1 MKSIYIYIYIMHF
14 SKSTLHYGIKNR
26 RKCCE
31 LKVPVQFCCLHILW
45 SKLEKIISLHKG
57 RECKSWENNIWKWK
71 LCKVHNHVMF
81 CNPLS
86 FPLVSKVV
94 TLNDGP
100 LLNQVKR
107 RWNLQQN
114 NIIKTC
120 FYPNLCEL
128 SGTSYKYKHK

>member
-1 MKSIYIYIYIMHF
+1 MEALQS
-14 SKSTLHYGIKNR
+14 SQ
-26 RKCCE
+26 
-31 LKVPVQFCCLHILW
+31 P
-45 SKLEKIISLHKG
+45 
-57 RECKSWENNIWKWK
+57 
-71 LCKVHNHVMF
+71 CKVLQLIKF
-81 CNPLS
+81 PIS
-86 FPLVSKVV
+86 FKGS